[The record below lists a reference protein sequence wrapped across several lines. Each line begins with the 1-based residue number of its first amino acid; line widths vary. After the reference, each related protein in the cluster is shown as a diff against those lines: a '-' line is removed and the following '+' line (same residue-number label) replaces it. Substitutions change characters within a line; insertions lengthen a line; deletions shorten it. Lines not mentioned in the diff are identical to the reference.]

1 MSRVREVRIIPL
13 TRLSFAI
20 SLTKVNAA
28 IHTMKRNFTA
38 QNV

>member
-1 MSRVREVRIIPL
+1 MSCVREVRIIPL

-28 IHTMKRNFTA
+28 RKRNFTA